1 MKTAY
6 PAIFRKEENGYFVSF
21 PDLGWVTDGETL
33 EEAKLMAGDLLN
45 LWFEENSENIKPS
58 TIEEIKNSEF
68 VKLEK
73 DDIILMIEP
82 KLYESKNARI
92 FKRTSLIEEKIEE
105 KNYSILQLANL
116 LQIDESELTKIIDGN
131 IVPSTK
137 QAQLIAEA
145 LDFDYKIFFTDNKPN
160 D

>member
-21 PDLGWVTDGETL
+21 PDLGWVTEGETL

-45 LWFEENSENIKPS
+45 LWFEEYLEYFKPS

-82 KLYESKNARI
+82 KLYESKNARD
-92 FKRTSLIEEKIEE
+92 FKRLTLIEGKMEE
-105 KNYSILQLANL
+105 KNYSVFQLAKV
-116 LQIDESELTKIIDGN
+116 LQINENELVKIIEAE

-137 QAQLIAEA
+137 QAQMIAEI
-145 LDFDYKIFFTDNKPN
+145 LDFDYQIFFIDNKPN